1 MNKTLAMA
9 AAGLALAAPAHA
21 LEADV
26 SAAVRRIAADAAQRV
41 SAAVPGA
48 RVQVQ
53 VGALDP
59 RLKLAPCEDVQPYLP
74 PNVRLW
80 GRARIGLR
88 CESGPV
94 RWNVYLPITV
104 SVYAR
109 GLVTAA
115 PLAAGSALTA
125 ADLRED
131 EVDLAAGSGTA
142 VLDPA
147 DALGRS
153 LVRPLPAGA
162 PLRSTDV
169 KARQWFAAGDSVK
182 IVAAGSGY
190 AVSGEGQALSPG
202 LDGQA
207 VRVRT
212 ETGRIVTGVA
222 VSDRR
227 VDVSL

>member
-1 MNKTLAMA
+1 VNKTLAMA
-9 AAGLALAAPAHA
+9 TAGLALAAPAHA

-88 CESGPV
+88 CERGPV

-162 PLRSTDV
+162 PLRSPDV